1 MELLNT
7 VIEWLK
13 ETDIPLSKISKHTGI
28 DRKTLHNWKSGSKP
42 NYKVYLKLRDYYV
55 KHNSDKQD
63 IPLTATGT
71 IDSEYVI
78 NLQQQQIQTLQQ
90 EKIRASVWEALEYD
104 VHQHILIKAES
115 WVPPSL
121 NRTILDAGDLNI
133 WTKHL
138 GYSEKELLSY
148 FRLNEQFPLF
158 DHPVHQIITEN
169 SNGYLKSIALNSLAM
184 FQLLKNAV
192 GNYYIP
198 FHLTYIAKDGS
209 TVPSVAY
216 CLIDWKTMNVQAKV
230 KFLG

>member
-28 DRKTLHNWKSGSKP
+28 DRKTLHNWRSGSKP

-55 KHNSDKQD
+55 KHNSEKQD

-78 NLQQQQIQTLQQ
+78 NLQQQQIQSLEQ
-90 EKIRASVWEALEYD
+90 EKIRAGVWESLEYD
-104 VHQHILIKAES
+104 VHQHIVIQAKS
-115 WVPPSL
+115 WVPPTL
-121 NRTILDAGDLNI
+121 YRTILDAGDLNI
-133 WTKHL
+133 WTKYL
-138 GYSEKELLSY
+138 GYSDKELHS
-148 FRLNEQFPLF
+148 FFKLNEKFPLF
-158 DHPVHQIITEN
+158 EHPVHKLITEN
-169 SNGYLKSIALNSLAM
+169 SNGYLKSIALNSIAM

-216 CLIDWKTMNVQAKV
+216 CLIDWKTIDVKAKV